1 MRIDMS
7 ENRYAVIHFID
18 GSSKKIEFP
27 AQSDDINVSDKIQKL
42 INNPSLSI
50 EVEGSLMIIPMTSIK
65 YIQSYPGPN
74 ILPDSVIKGAVL
86 ID

>member
-1 MRIDMS
+1 MS
-7 ENRYAVIHFID
+7 DNRYAVIHFTD

-27 AQSDDINVSDKIQKL
+27 EQSDDINVSDKIQKL
-42 INNPSLSI
+42 INNSSLMI
-50 EVEGSLMIIPMTSIK
+50 EVEGSLMIIPISSIK

>member
-1 MRIDMS
+1 MS
-7 ENRYAVIHFID
+7 DNRYAVIHFTD

-42 INNPSLSI
+42 INNSCLLI

-65 YIQSYPGPN
+65 YIQSYPKPN
-74 ILPDSVIKGAVL
+74 ILPDTVIRGAVL

>member
-1 MRIDMS
+1 MS
-7 ENRYAVIHFID
+7 ENRYAVIYFID

-42 INNPSLSI
+42 INNPTLMI

-65 YIQSYPGPN
+65 YIQSYPRPN

>member
-1 MRIDMS
+1 MS
-7 ENRYAVIHFID
+7 DNRYAVIHFID

-42 INNPSLSI
+42 INNSCLMI

-65 YIQSYPGPN
+65 YIQSYPKPG